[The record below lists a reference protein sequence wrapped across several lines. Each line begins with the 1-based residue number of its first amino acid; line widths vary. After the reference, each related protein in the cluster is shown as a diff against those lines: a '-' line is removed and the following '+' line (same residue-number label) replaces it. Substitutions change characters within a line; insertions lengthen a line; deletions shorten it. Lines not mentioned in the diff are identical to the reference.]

1 MKADYLVIAG
11 GRRPDTDPLNL
22 DAAGVKTEEHGQI
35 EIDEYQRTSAD
46 GVFAIGDLV
55 RGPALAHKAEE
66 EGVVAVETAAGHE
79 TEPVNIDLVPGA
91 TFCHPQVAS
100 VGMTEEQAKE
110 TGRQIKVGKFK
121 LGGAGASVVYDDRAG
136 PGQDRRR
143 PRVRRDPRRPHRR
156 QHRLRHDQRD
166 RQRDGARGRLS
177 GARADHPSASDDV
190 GGGSRR
196 RPRRR
201 RLGDSR
207 LGPMT
212 TNRLEAFS
220 DGVFA
225 VAITLLVLEID
236 VPGGENLWHEL
247 KEEWPSFAAF
257 VVSFWVIGI
266 IWVNHHGVIDHLR
279 RADRGVLYLN
289 LLVLMTVVFIPFST
303 ALLAEH
309 LKSGA
314 DEEVAAFVYSRSF
327 LAMGVSF
334 GLLWTYV
341 TSHREALGVEPDRR
355 RGPPHLAELPDRQP
369 DLRRRVAMSFV
380 SPAAVLAIVALVAF
394 YYVIVG
400 MRSPVES
407 G

>member
-1 MKADYLVIAG
+1 
-11 GRRPDTDPLNL
+11 
-22 DAAGVKTEEHGQI
+22 
-35 EIDEYQRTSAD
+35 
-46 GVFAIGDLV
+46 
-55 RGPALAHKAEE
+55 
-66 EGVVAVETAAGHE
+66 
-79 TEPVNIDLVPGA
+79 
-91 TFCHPQVAS
+91 
-100 VGMTEEQAKE
+100 
-110 TGRQIKVGKFK
+110 
-121 LGGAGASVVYDDRAG
+121 
-136 PGQDRRR
+136 
-143 PRVRRDPRRPHRR
+143 
-156 QHRLRHDQRD
+156 
-166 RQRDGARGRLS
+166 
-177 GARADHPSASDDV
+177 
-190 GGGSRR
+190 
-196 RPRRR
+196 
-201 RLGDSR
+201 
-207 LGPMT
+207 MT

-236 VPGGENLWHEL
+236 VPGGENLWHHL

-257 VVSFWVIGI
+257 AVSFWVIGI

-303 ALLAEH
+303 ELFAIH

-314 DEEVAAFVYSRSF
+314 DEKVAAIVYSSSF

-341 TSHREALGVEPDRR
+341 TNHREALGVSLTDEEVRSTRR
-355 RGPPHLAELPDRQP
+355 SFLIGNPIYALAF
-369 DLRRRVAMSFV
+369 AMSFV

-394 YYVIVG
+394 YYAVVG